1 MTCTSGS
8 VQSVADKTVAA
19 KNQID
24 KLQTMIQAQ
33 EAGNKTRFYAEIEGH
48 LKDAGVTD
56 ARELSYNSDIKTEYT
71 SEFSLDKIAAVVTK
85 SLTAIAAAQ
94 DPLAKKP
101 AMSPEAIQAYAD
113 VVNTVAEAAKS
124 SSTASASLSFS
135 MNRLS
140 PGLFAFL
147 YASSIN
153 IKDVDT
159 FGSEAVTTTAIYY
172 RFMQSIDDVKSEAS
186 FGAAVIDA
194 KNYLDMKTI
203 QAALT
208 DDLANGKIDIDEWMK
223 KDAQYSDAVSRIKA
237 RLDANH
243 LKSGVQL
250 LSVQKPGKETSANQQ
265 LVQASIQRL
274 SALGA
279 AYQQV
284 VETSQARLA
293 RSYY

>member
-1 MTCTSGS
+1 

-194 KNYLDMKTI
+194 KNFLDMKTI

-237 RLDANH
+237 RLDASH

-250 LSVQKPGKETSANQQ
+250 LSVHKPGKETSANQL

-284 VETSQARLA
+284 VETSRTRLA

>member
-1 MTCTSGS
+1 MACTSGS

-19 KNQID
+19 RNQID
-24 KLQTMIQAQ
+24 KLQAMIQAQ
-33 EAGNKTRFYAEIEGH
+33 EADNKSRFYAAIDGH
-48 LKDAGVTD
+48 LKDAGITD
-56 ARELSYNSDIKTEYT
+56 ARELAYNSDIKTEYT

-101 AMSPEAIQAYAD
+101 AMSPEAIKAYTD

-147 YASSIN
+147 YASSVN

-159 FGSEAVTTTAIYY
+159 FGSEAITTTAVHY
-172 RFMQSIDDVKSEAS
+172 RFIQSIDDVKSEAS

-194 KNYLDMKTI
+194 SNYLNMKTL

-223 KDAQYSDAVSRIKA
+223 KDAQYTEAVNRIKA
-237 RLDANH
+237 RLDANR

-250 LSVQKPGKETSANQQ
+250 LSLHKPAPGTSANQQ
-265 LVQASIQRL
+265 LVLASIQQL

-279 AYQQV
+279 AYQPAI
-284 VETSQARLA
+284 EASQARLA
-293 RSYY
+293 SAYY

>member
-172 RFMQSIDDVKSEAS
+172 RLMQSIDDVKSEAS

-194 KNYLDMKTI
+194 KNFLDMKTI

-237 RLDANH
+237 RLDANR

-250 LSVQKPGKETSANQQ
+250 LSVHKPGKEISANQQ

-284 VETSQARLA
+284 VETSAARLA

>member
-1 MTCTSGS
+1 MACNSGS

-24 KLQTMIQAQ
+24 KLQTMILAQ
-33 EAGNKTRFYAEIEGH
+33 EADNKGRFYAEIEGH

-56 ARELSYNSDIKTEYT
+56 ARELSYNSDVKTEYS

-85 SLTAIAAAQ
+85 SLAAIAAAQ

-101 AMSPEAIQAYAD
+101 AMSPEAIKTYTD

-135 MNRLS
+135 MNHLS

-159 FGSEAVTTTAIYY
+159 FGSEAVTTTAVYY

-194 KNYLDMKTI
+194 KNFIDMKTI

-223 KDAQYSDAVSRIKA
+223 KDALYTDAVNRIKA
-237 RLDANH
+237 RLDANR

-250 LSVQKPGKETSANQQ
+250 LSIHPPAPGASANQQ
-265 LVQASIQRL
+265 LVLASIQRL
-274 SALGA
+274 STLGA
-279 AYQQV
+279 TYQQV
-284 VETSQARLA
+284 VETSRARLA
-293 RSYY
+293 NCYY

>member
-1 MTCTSGS
+1 M
-8 VQSVADKTVAA
+8 AA
-19 KNQID
+19 KSQID
-24 KLQTMIQAQ
+24 KLQAMILAQ
-33 EAGNKTRFYAEIEGH
+33 ETDNKARFYAEIAGH

-56 ARELSYNSDIKTEYT
+56 ARELSYSSDIKTEYT

-94 DPLAKKP
+94 NPAAQKP
-101 AMSPEAIQAYAD
+101 AMSPEAIQAYTD

-124 SSTASASLSFS
+124 SSTSSASLSFS

-159 FGSEAVTTTAIYY
+159 FGSEAVTATAIYY
-172 RFMQSIDDVKSEAS
+172 RFMESIDDLKSEAS

-194 KNYLDMKTI
+194 KSFINMKTI
-203 QAALT
+203 QAGLT

-223 KDAQYSDAVSRIKA
+223 KDAQFTEAVNRTRA
-237 RLDANH
+237 RLGADSF
-243 LKSGVQL
+243 KVGVYLFAPRQA
-250 LSVQKPGKETSANQQ
+250 GKESLANQQ
-265 LVQASIQRL
+265 VVRASILKL
-274 SALGA
+274 SAMGA
-279 AYQQV
+279 AYRHV
-284 VETSQARLA
+284 VETSKTRLA
-293 RSYY
+293 SSYY